1 MSSDVVNAPS
11 ASGAA
16 DAAREV
22 GAQATDQVKAVAGE
36 ARDQFGQLLG
46 KTQHELRGRA
56 QEQSDRAV
64 SALRTLAGQLNA
76 LGEGRSDD
84 AGPLADYLSEAQGK
98 VEQFAERLS
107 ARGPHGVLEDLAGFA
122 RRKPAVF
129 LLLAGGAGFAV
140 GRITRAGVAAR
151 KDSADFG
158 ARHRG
163 LPRPCRQRRHRR
175 RRRRHCPRPSRQPRD
190 RRDTR
195 RSLGRRR
202 RRHLDEAAAPRR
214 LGH

>member
-1 MSSDVVNAPS
+1 MSSDLVNAPS

-46 KTQHELRGRA
+46 KTQDELRGRA
-56 QEQSDRAV
+56 QEQSDRAA

-76 LGEGRSDD
+76 LSEGRSDD

-140 GRITRAGVAAR
+140 GRITRSGVAAR
-151 KDSADFG
+151 KDSADSFG
-158 ARHRG
+158 AGHRCPSR
-163 LPRPCRQRRHRR
+163 PRRQRRRR
-175 RRRRHCPRPSRQPRD
+175 GAAASSALPPPV
-190 RRDTR
+190 
-195 RSLGRRR
+195 
-202 RRHLDEAAAPRR
+202 EAAP
-214 LGH
+214 